1 MKVLVLTLAL
11 SCLLLP
17 SMYSQQVVPAMQ
29 YTYDAAGNRISS
41 EHVVQIIRQPDKGQ
55 IAKAVVKQPVSATL
69 SSLTVSVAPNPTFGL
84 VNIDFGN
91 QKQGFSVDLSVT
103 DMNGRMVKELKNIGS
118 ATTLDLSNQA
128 NGVYILRVRSGNEV
142 VDWKIIKQ
150 D

>member
-1 MKVLVLTLAL
+1 MKTLSLVLLFVVVLVASLRAGTDT
-11 SCLLLP
+11 
-17 SMYSQQVVPAMQ
+17 MVF
-29 YTYDAAGNRISS
+29 TYDAAGNRISS
-41 EHVVQIIRQPDKGQ
+41 ERVVQIIRQPDKGQ
-55 IAKAVVKQPVSATL
+55 IAKAVVKQPVPATL

-103 DMNGRMVKELKNIGS
+103 DMNGRMVTELKNIAT

-128 NGVYILRVRSGNEV
+128 NGVYILRVRSGNEI